1 MNTISTATLS
11 QPLANATAL
20 NQIASTMFA
29 MDAILTRKQR
39 QLKMPRPDAYGRTGS
54 SLEPSARANALRRW

>member
-39 QLKMPRPDAYGRTGS
+39 QLKMPRPDAYVA
-54 SLEPSARANALRRW
+54 ARHQINRAESKRPFV